1 MEVITGVMGSLLSKL
16 GDLLKDEYNLQK
28 GVRGEIMFLKA
39 EFERMQ
45 AALLMVSEAP
55 MDQQPS
61 ILVKLWA
68 RDVRELSYDIEDR
81 VDTFMVRIGRGPKE
95 LHGLRGFIDRSL
107 DLLTKAKIR
116 HKLGTQIKDLR
127 SSIKEVSERRDRYM
141 VPQVAAKPVDVPVQ
155 NLRLAAMYKKVDELI
170 GTEEKSNEL
179 IDRLMEGGEPS
190 KKQLKTVSIVG
201 FGGLG
206 KTTLA
211 KVVYDKLKGQFHCTA
226 FISVSENPNIERI
239 FINMLF
245 QLRHDKNVGTCDTQ
259 QLINEVRAFL
269 QDKRYLIVIDDIWK
283 TSVWKIIQ
291 YALVDNE
298 CGSIMISTTRNLDV
312 ANKIGGVYQL
322 QPLSL
327 ADSRK
332 LFNLRIFGTE
342 DKCLPNKLA
351 EVSTEILRKCGGVP
365 LALITIAST
374 LASKE
379 EMENIHQYWSKVCK
393 TLGSGLE
400 DSPDV
405 EDMRRILSI
414 SYYDL
419 PPHLKHCMLYLSSYP
434 EDYEIST
441 EELIWKWMGEEFIL
455 KEQGKSFYEVGAD
468 YIIELINRSMI
479 QSFGT
484 DCDNKIPVYF
494 QIHDMVRD
502 FITRLAN
509 VDGFVATIHDQ
520 QPRCQQ
526 ERIHRL
532 SIQTSNEKD
541 VKHLSAAKLCHVR
554 SLIADVC
561 PKALNWLPPLST
573 FPVLRVLCLSGC
585 NQVDNWCLKEIC
597 NLIHLRYLGL
607 RETHITDIP
616 KEIQKLQ
623 LLQVVDISKTG
634 IHELPSTFVLLRK
647 LVCLSADTLNRVPAG
662 FGNLKLLQQLY
673 VPHIRVES
681 PSMLNNFSGLSEL
694 RRVRFKF
701 KEWDQSYVKPFL
713 QCLSSLVSLEYLKI
727 TGPKCGFS
735 CSPCDRLIIPMGPQQ
750 LQKIYMTK
758 ITMHTVPKWM
768 SLCALTILR
777 ISLLTLGEEGLHAL
791 GSIPSLSDLVIY
803 LDRAEDLVTS
813 NAYPFLSLRK
823 FEVWSITRLVFAQG
837 VMPKLQTL
845 VLGFKKMESTGKFG
859 DLAVGFENLSSL
871 VDVDVSLSCMGAA
884 WLEELKAAKATIQNA
899 VNMNKN
905 KLSLKIRP

>member
-1 MEVITGVMGSLLSKL
+1 MGVVTGVISPLISKL
-16 GDLLKDEYNLQK
+16 GELLTDEYKLQK

-39 EFERMQ
+39 EFESMQ
-45 AALLMVSEAP
+45 AALLKVSEAP
-55 MDQQPS
+55 IDIQ
-61 ILVKLWA
+61 VKLWA
-68 RDVRELSYDIEDR
+68 REVRQLSYDVEDK
-81 VDTFMVRIGRGPKE
+81 VDTFMVRIDREPKE
-95 LHGLRGFIDRSL
+95 RHGLRGFIDRSL

-116 HKLGTQIKDLR
+116 HKLGTEIKDLKR
-127 SSIKEVSERRDRYM
+127 SIKEVSERRDRYK
-141 VPQVAAKPVDVPVQ
+141 VSQVAAKPAEVPVH
-155 NLRLAAMYKKVDELI
+155 NLRLSAMYKKAAELI
-170 GTEEKSNEL
+170 GTEEKSNEVIGRL
-179 IDRLMEGGEPS
+179 IDEGGQPS
-190 KKQLKTVSIVG
+190 KKQLMTVSIVG

-211 KVVYDKLKGQFHCTA
+211 KVVYDKLKGQFDCKA
-226 FISVSENPNIERI
+226 FVSVSENPNIERI
-239 FINMLF
+239 FINMLR
-245 QLRHDKNVGTCDTQ
+245 QLLHGYDKNVGTCDTQ

-400 DSPDV
+400 DSPDL

-434 EDYEIST
+434 EDYVIST

-479 QSFGT
+479 LSFGT

-502 FITRLAN
+502 LITRLAN

-561 PKALNWLPPLST
+561 PKTLNWLPPLST

-607 RETHITDIP
+607 RETHITIGGGSWIP
-616 KEIQKLQ
+616 GYSQ
-623 LLQVVDISKTG
+623 
-634 IHELPSTFVLLRK
+634 
-647 LVCLSADTLNRVPAG
+647 
-662 FGNLKLLQQLY
+662 
-673 VPHIRVES
+673 
-681 PSMLNNFSGLSEL
+681 
-694 RRVRFKF
+694 
-701 KEWDQSYVKPFL
+701 
-713 QCLSSLVSLEYLKI
+713 EY
-727 TGPKCGFS
+727 P
-735 CSPCDRLIIPMGPQQ
+735 
-750 LQKIYMTK
+750 
-758 ITMHTVPKWM
+758 
-768 SLCALTILR
+768 TI
-777 ISLLTLGEEGLHAL
+777 
-791 GSIPSLSDLVIY
+791 
-803 LDRAEDLVTS
+803 
-813 NAYPFLSLRK
+813 F
-823 FEVWSITRLVFAQG
+823 
-837 VMPKLQTL
+837 
-845 VLGFKKMESTGKFG
+845 
-859 DLAVGFENLSSL
+859 
-871 VDVDVSLSCMGAA
+871 
-884 WLEELKAAKATIQNA
+884 
-899 VNMNKN
+899 
-905 KLSLKIRP
+905 